1 MIINVT
7 TTATNRLQKPIRLSL
22 CKGKIFICLR
32 DVVDMTALLDKFTLN
47 DDNIEKIVS
56 IIGEENF
63 ELIYFTDNSN
73 PLYVKD
79 TLGLGFISHK
89 GLKKLIDYPEM
100 DEYFI
105 KVDLTRINDYI
116 TKCKKEILKTLSSEK
131 YNIDMILKRNPAKK
145 ETRKKS
151 DDDKIKEINHHIN
164 EMKKHLDI
172 VIKLQEEL
180 LKGE

>member
-7 TTATNRLQKPIRLSL
+7 TTNQVQKPIRVSL
-22 CKGKIFICLR
+22 CKGNIYLCLR
-32 DVVDMTALLDKFTLN
+32 DVIDMTAFKDKFVLS
-47 DDNIEKIVS
+47 DDNIEKIIS

-63 ELIYFTDNSN
+63 ELIYFTDNFN

-79 TLGLGFISHK
+79 TLGLEFISHK

-100 DEYFI
+100 DEYLI
-105 KVDLTRINDYI
+105 KIDLARINDYI
-116 TKCKKEILKTLSSEK
+116 TTNKRMIETLTKER
-131 YNIDMILKRNPAKK
+131 YNTNMALKRKPVKK

-151 DDDKIKEINHHIN
+151 DDDKMKEINHHIN

-180 LKGE
+180 MKGE